1 MNESI
6 SIHSIDLKFLAIG
19 LIDCAKRYSAYNVNG
34 FKFRILERDLWLKTQ
49 NSGVFGTFGTRSY
62 ASSIDNQMR
71 FGVVPYYGRLVDI
84 IKINY
89 HGHVSVVLFKCM
101 WANTASSRGIMTDD
115 FGFTLV
121 SFSHLI
127 HTGDNDDEPY
137 IHVSEAQMVY
147 YVEDELDKNWCIPVH
162 LKPRDMYNMGEEDVD
177 DFHESEPFEQQNL
190 ELSYPDEGGNIQL
203 AR

>member
-1 MNESI
+1 M
-6 SIHSIDLKFLAIG
+6 G
-19 LIDCAKRYSAYNVNG
+19 PIDCAKRYSAYNVNG

-62 ASSIDNQMR
+62 ESSIDNQMR